1 MKIIVGCLIAIITTA
16 TWAEDGRHFME
27 KSEKITKSH
36 TEKALYRLEILD
48 QDGKLV
54 QARDMEFFYK
64 RQVNKEIS
72 LIKFISPPILQG
84 TGLLIE
90 DADKEANDIWLY
102 LPATRKLRRIAGG
115 EKTNWFMGTEFT
127 HEDFEDYKINLY
139 RFQFVKE
146 APCGAELCN
155 VVAAEAENSREREAS
170 GYARKLYYIDKQS
183 QYPVMIEYFGRNGSL
198 MKRLTTSG
206 LTRQG
211 NYWRPRTLEMTNLE
225 NRRVTRLIMQSRE
238 LDGVLDDYYV
248 SSRYLRAD

>member
-1 MKIIVGCLIAIITTA
+1 MKIIIVCLIAMLTTA
-16 TWAEDGRHFME
+16 AWAEEGRHFME
-27 KSEKITKSH
+27 ESEKVTKSH
-36 TEKALYRLEILD
+36 TEKTLYRLEILD
-48 QDGKLV
+48 SDGKLV
-54 QARDMEFFYK
+54 QARNMEFFYK
-64 RQVNKEIS
+64 RQVNKELV

-90 DADKEANDIWLY
+90 DTDKEANDIWLY

-115 EKTNWFMGTEFT
+115 EKTNLFMGTEFT

-146 APCGAELCN
+146 TSCGAMLCS
-155 VVAAEAENSREREAS
+155 VVAAEPENPREREAS

-183 QYPVMIEYFGRNGSL
+183 QYPVMIEYFGHNGSL
-198 MKRLTTSG
+198 IKRLTASG

-211 NYWRPRTLEMTNLE
+211 NYWRPRTLEMANLE

-238 LDGVLDDYYV
+238 LDGELNDYYV